1 MDELAVLA
9 IPAVLVTGLVLVGL
23 GLGGWARD
31 GRAPDGRGRVPDGRA
46 WQSMGRFADWTAQV
60 GIRGVRPW
68 HVAAMCGGSGLT
80 AGLVVLTATRSP
92 WLALAFAGLAGWLPL
107 GALRAR
113 RRRRLRELREVW
125 PDAIDNLASGI
136 RAGLSLPEA
145 VAGLAERGPASL
157 RAPFAG
163 FADDYHA
170 TGRFGTALDRLKEEL
185 ADPTADRVVEALRL
199 AREVGGSEL
208 GRMLRTLSGFLRDE
222 QRVRKEL
229 EARQTWVVVAAR
241 MAFATPWV
249 VLLLLATK
257 PEAVAAYR
265 GTGGAV
271 VLAVGAA
278 MAVAGYRLMLAI
290 GRLPV
295 EERVL
300 R

>member
-1 MDELAVLA
+1 LNDLAVLA
-9 IPAVLVTGLVLVGL
+9 IPAVLVAGLMLLAL
-23 GLGGWARD
+23 GASGTVRPVRSRRWA
-31 GRAPDGRGRVPDGRA
+31 
-46 WQSMGRFADWTAQV
+46 GRFGEWATQAGV
-60 GIRGVRPW
+60 RGVRLG
-68 HVAAMCGGSGLT
+68 HLVAVCGG
-80 AGLVVLTATRSP
+80 V
-92 WLALAFAGLAGWLPL
+92 ALAAGLAVLAVSRSVWLGLTFAALTGWLPL

-125 PDAIDNLASGI
+125 PDAIDNLASGV

-145 VAGLAERGPASL
+145 VAGLAERGPESL
-157 RAPFAG
+157 RPAFG
-163 FADDYHA
+163 RFADDHHA
-170 TGRFGTALDRLKEEL
+170 TGRFGSALDRLKDEL

-241 MAFATPWV
+241 MAFATPWA

-265 GTGGAV
+265 GAGGAL

-278 MAVAGYRLMLAI
+278 MAACGYRLMLAI

-295 EERVL
+295 EQRVL

>member
-1 MDELAVLA
+1 VPDLAVLA
-9 IPAVLVTGLVLVGL
+9 IPALLAAGLVLLVVGV
-23 GLGGWARD
+23 G
-31 GRAPDGRGRVPDGRA
+31 GRVRPVRSRRWMSGF
-46 WQSMGRFADWTAQV
+46 QDWTTQA

-68 HVAAMCGGSGLT
+68 HVVGLCGGSGLA
-80 AGLVVLTATRSP
+80 AGVAVLALSGSL
-92 WLALAFAGLAGWLPL
+92 WLGLAFAGLAVWLPL

-125 PDAIDNLASGI
+125 PDAIDNLASGV

-145 VAGLAERGPASL
+145 VAGLAERGPETL
-157 RAPFAG
+157 RAPFAR

-170 TGRFGTALDRLKEEL
+170 TGRFGTALDRLKQEL
-185 ADPTADRVVEALRL
+185 ADPTADRVIEALRL

-241 MAFATPWV
+241 MAFATPWA

-265 GTGGAV
+265 GAGGAV
-271 VLAVGAA
+271 VLAAGAA
-278 MAVAGYRLMLAI
+278 MAVAGYRMMLAI
-290 GRLPV
+290 GRLPS

>member
-1 MDELAVLA
+1 MGDLGVLA
-9 IPAVLVTGLVLVGL
+9 IPALLVTGLVLL
-23 GLGGWARD
+23 GLGASGRSRPARSGRWVPRFQDWA
-31 GRAPDGRGRVPDGRA
+31 
-46 WQSMGRFADWTAQV
+46 TQV
-60 GIRGVRPW
+60 GVCGVRPW
-68 HVAAMCGGSGLT
+68 HVVGVCGGVGSA
-80 AGLVVLTATRSP
+80 AGLAVLALTRSP
-92 WLALAFAGLAGWLPL
+92 WLGLAFAGLAAWLPL
-107 GALRAR
+107 GALQAR

-125 PDAIDNLASGI
+125 PDAIDNLASGV

-145 VAGLAERGPASL
+145 VAGLADRGPEAL
-157 RAPFAG
+157 RAPFSR

-170 TGRFGTALDRLKEEL
+170 TGRFGSALDRLKEEL
-185 ADPTADRVVEALRL
+185 ADPVADRVIEALRL

-241 MAFATPWV
+241 MAFATPWA

-265 GTGGAV
+265 GAGGAV
-271 VLAVGAA
+271 VLAVGAV
-278 MAVAGYRLMLAI
+278 MAVAGYRVMLAI
-290 GRLPV
+290 GRLPR

>member
-1 MDELAVLA
+1 VNDLAVLG
-9 IPAVLVTGLVLVGL
+9 IPGVLAAGLVLLAL
-23 GLGGWARD
+23 GVD
-31 GRAPDGRGRVPDGRA
+31 GRTGAGRSRRWV
-46 WQSMGRFADWTAQV
+46 GRFQEWATQAGV
-60 GIRGVRPW
+60 RGVRLG
-68 HVAAMCGGSGLT
+68 HMVGVCAGSGLA
-80 AGLVVLTATRSP
+80 AGLAVFALSRSP
-92 WLALAFAGLAGWLPL
+92 WLGLAFAGLAGWLPL

-125 PDAIDNLASGI
+125 PDAIDNLASGV

-145 VAGLAERGPASL
+145 VAGLAERGPETL
-157 RAPFAG
+157 RSPFSR

-170 TGRFGTALDRLKEEL
+170 TGRFGVALDRLKDEL
-185 ADPTADRVVEALRL
+185 ADPTADRVIEALRL

-241 MAFATPWV
+241 MAFATPWA

-257 PEAVAAYR
+257 PEAVAAYH

-271 VLAVGAA
+271 VLAIGAA
-278 MAVAGYRLMLAI
+278 MAAGYRLMLAI
-290 GRLPV
+290 GRLPA